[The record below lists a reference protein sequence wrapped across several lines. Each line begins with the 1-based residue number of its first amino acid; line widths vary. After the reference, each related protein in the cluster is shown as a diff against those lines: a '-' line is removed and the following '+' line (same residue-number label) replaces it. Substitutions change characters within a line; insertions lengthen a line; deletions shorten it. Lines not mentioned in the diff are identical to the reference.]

1 MGRATEREM
10 AAVAG
15 EGDGD
20 GDTPVC
26 ERQGESRGQ
35 GEKWLIFFGNAEAR
49 SRFEQSVSLVYAG
62 FPETRGGQKLEK
74 KRSL

>member
-20 GDTPVC
+20 SDTPVC
-26 ERQGESRGQ
+26 ERQ